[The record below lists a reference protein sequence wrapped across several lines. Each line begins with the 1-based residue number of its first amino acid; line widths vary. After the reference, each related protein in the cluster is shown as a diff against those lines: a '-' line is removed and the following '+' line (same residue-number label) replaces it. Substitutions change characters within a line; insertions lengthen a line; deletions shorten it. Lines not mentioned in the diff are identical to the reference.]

1 MIARLFLKEFKE
13 SSFLAK
19 KGMKKIFT
27 LLSSLVLLT
36 LFITLEVLL
45 YINIFD
51 KVNVYTD
58 FNDALFIIIEFALF
72 IVGIFSLVPITYNAF
87 FKNQKESETD
97 NHVNGSYQRTERPS
111 LQLYPDH
118 PPSGYRNL
126 FHF

>member
-27 LLSSLVLLT
+27 LLSSLVLLA

-58 FNDALFIIIEFALF
+58 FNDALFIIIF
-72 IVGIFSLVPITYNAF
+72 
-87 FKNQKESETD
+87 
-97 NHVNGSYQRTERPS
+97 
-111 LQLYPDH
+111 
-118 PPSGYRNL
+118 
-126 FHF
+126 